1 MTKKSKS
8 NTLKPFNE
16 QEMLDKVSWK
26 PDRIKL
32 KMQKY
37 LELKEWNTKMLTE
50 HNFVGKL
57 KDDLLEQKESIDYNI
72 KQLKIMMSEVN
83 AEAMRDLM
91 LSDNQIDE
99 LGIPAV
105 VNWEE
110 KKKELIRKS
119 TKNLKKELRA
129 WYNRNNELQELGVN
143 DDNIDEVIDELV
155 AFYPSFWDKV
165 GEKFGKMF
173 DDRFRSIKANA
184 DAGYHKKSTKPK
196 VKNPDIVERDEKIIE
211 QYSKLEKQEIK
222 PEAIRRRLAKEH
234 KVKPSTIKSI
244 VSG

>member
-110 KKKELIRKS
+110 KKNRK
-119 TKNLKKELRA
+119 
-129 WYNRNNELQELGVN
+129 GI
-143 DDNIDEVIDELV
+143 NIN
-155 AFYPSFWDKV
+155 
-165 GEKFGKMF
+165 
-173 DDRFRSIKANA
+173 DRFEKEDLIFHNKVRS
-184 DAGYHKKSTKPK
+184 
-196 VKNPDIVERDEKIIE
+196 VK
-211 QYSKLEKQEIK
+211 Y
-222 PEAIRRRLAKEH
+222 
-234 KVKPSTIKSI
+234 
-244 VSG
+244 

>member
-1 MTKKSKS
+1 
-8 NTLKPFNE
+8 
-16 QEMLDKVSWK
+16 
-26 PDRIKL
+26 
-32 KMQKY
+32 MQKY

-184 DAGYHKKSTKPK
+184 DAGYHKKSTNPK
-196 VKNPDIVERDEKIIE
+196 VKNPDIAKRDKKKALELMKLYKKHFVEFSVKA
-211 QYSKLEKQEIK
+211 KAANPLED
-222 PEAIRRRLAKEH
+222 
-234 KVKPSTIKSI
+234 
-244 VSG
+244 

>member
-196 VKNPDIVERDEKIIE
+196 VKNPDIVERDKKIIS
-211 QYSKLEKQEIK
+211 QYSDLEKQEIK